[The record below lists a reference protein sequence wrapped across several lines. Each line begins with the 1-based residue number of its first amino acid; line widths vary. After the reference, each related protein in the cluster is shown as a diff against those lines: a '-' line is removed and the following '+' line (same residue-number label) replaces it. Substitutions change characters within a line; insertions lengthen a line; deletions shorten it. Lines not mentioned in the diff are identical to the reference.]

1 VTVTVWSLSI
11 GGQES
16 TPPELIVANWELT
29 LQVGVTVDVELL
41 LQLAVATYVPVLNS
55 LIDDG
60 PLTERPVK
68 SPLSP
73 PPPPPPPPH
82 VTRIIARNAKS
93 NEAGR
98 YVLKIFLISISLLLP
113 LLVGERERF
122 PLGIPKRVMPRSD
135 LKVIYGQRAAK
146 MNGTLFD
153 SFHLLF
159 LGAGEQPCNVRAD
172 REASCGK
179 WIT

>member
-1 VTVTVWSLSI
+1 LS
-11 GGQES
+11 
-16 TPPELIVANWELT
+16 
-29 LQVGVTVDVELL
+29 
-41 LQLAVATYVPVLNS
+41 LQLAVATYVAVPNS

-60 PLTERPVK
+60 PLMERPVK
-68 SPLSP
+68 SPAGAEL

-82 VTRIIARNAKS
+82 VTRTIARNAKS

-122 PLGIPKRVMPRSD
+122 PLGIPKRVIPRSD
-135 LKVIYGQRAAK
+135 LKMIYGQRATTT
-146 MNGTLFD
+146 NGIIFD

-159 LGAGEQPCNVRAD
+159 PGAGERLC
-172 REASCGK
+172 
-179 WIT
+179 